1 MSVGLICGWRRR
13 SAEGYL
19 IKPCR
24 DTALAIA
31 RGDNSGMS
39 NIDTPNTSPVRA
51 RPTSRTDLFWSFT
64 WLALQGFGGVLAV
77 VQRELVDKKKW
88 LTREEF
94 VEDWA
99 VAQVMPGPNVVNLGL
114 MMGGRY
120 FGRSGALAAV
130 AGLLLFPLII
140 VIVLASLFAGIADMP
155 QAQGALRGM
164 SAVAAGLITGTGLK
178 LISALKTN
186 RLGIP
191 WCVVIAVVV
200 FIAIALWRLPLV
212 WVLLGVGLI
221 ACGLAYRRLGSAN
234 P

>member
-1 MSVGLICGWRRR
+1 MSKVAA
-13 SAEGYL
+13 S
-19 IKPCR
+19 
-24 DTALAIA
+24 
-31 RGDNSGMS
+31 
-39 NIDTPNTSPVRA
+39 NTSPENTLPVNASPVNTSPARA

-120 FGRSGALAAV
+120 FGPSGALVAM
-130 AGLLLFPLII
+130 AGLLLFPLVI
-140 VIVLASLFAGIADMP
+140 VIVIASLFAGIADMP
-155 QAQGALRGM
+155 QAQAALRGM

-178 LISALKTN
+178 LIPALKTN

-191 WCVVIAVVV
+191 LCVVIAVVI

-212 WVLLGVGLI
+212 GVLLGVGLI
-221 ACGLAYRRLGSAN
+221 ACALAYRRLGRSK

>member
-1 MSVGLICGWRRR
+1 
-13 SAEGYL
+13 
-19 IKPCR
+19 
-24 DTALAIA
+24 
-31 RGDNSGMS
+31 MS
-39 NIDTPNTSPVRA
+39 NVAPPITSPERA

-64 WLALQGFGGVLAV
+64 WLALQGFGGVLVV

-94 VEDWA
+94 VEEWA

-120 FGRSGALAAV
+120 FGPSGALVAM

-140 VIVLASLFAGIADMP
+140 VLVLASLFTGIADMP

-178 LISALKTN
+178 LVPALKTN
-186 RLGIP
+186 VMGIP
-191 WCVVIAVVV
+191 LSVLVAVVI
-200 FIAIALWRLPLV
+200 FIAIAMLRLPLV
-212 WVLLGVGLI
+212 WVLLAVGVI
-221 ACGLAYRRLGSAN
+221 ACMLAYRRLGSSK